1 METTGT
7 LSIRIPEEEAGG
19 RGKGTGAETDRTEES
34 QCGDTMKISNWRQRA
49 AGCVLIRCLYFLS
62 DIILPLTIVIKK
74 KNCVHMWACSCNM
87 PLFTDFLFPD
97 LKYQQ
102 KKTDPL
108 ADDEDGFD
116 RDMRTLFVAQ
126 VLLYD
131 FLFVVLCIPSTMFIS
146 VSHNRLRYPS
156 QLSIFLSQS
165 FWFHVCFTF
174 VCRHPSIHLKIL
186 HVNR

>member
-1 METTGT
+1 
-7 LSIRIPEEEAGG
+7 
-19 RGKGTGAETDRTEES
+19 
-34 QCGDTMKISNWRQRA
+34 
-49 AGCVLIRCLYFLS
+49 
-62 DIILPLTIVIKK
+62 
-74 KNCVHMWACSCNM
+74 M

-131 FLFVVLCIPSTMFIS
+131 FWFVVLCIPLTMFIS
-146 VSHNRLRYPS
+146 VSHNRLRCPS
-156 QLSIFLSQS
+156 QLSIFLSQVFGS
-165 FWFHVCFTF
+165 MYALRLSAGIQVY
-174 VCRHPSIHLKIL
+174 I
-186 HVNR
+186 